1 VPSPFADILAALARA
16 FEHASLRWYRF
27 GAQAAI
33 IHGAA
38 RLTADVDVTT
48 LLDGAPPQALVSAL
62 LDAGFMLRV
71 PDPEFVA
78 RTRVLPVIHVPSGVP
93 ADIVL
98 ACPGIEEL
106 FFARAKVLD
115 VDGVRVP
122 VACAEDI
129 VVMKLLAGRPKD
141 VDDVVA
147 ILAAHPDDLDLDLVR
162 GTVRMLEEA
171 LDQSDLLPALD
182 QALASARGVTRPSPV
197 RPPQTAT
204 SNAKRKRSTAKRK
217 R

>member
-1 VPSPFADILAALARA
+1 MPSPFADILAALARA
-16 FEHASLRWYRF
+16 FEQAGLRWYLF

-48 LLDGAPPQALVSAL
+48 HLDGAPPELLVSAL
-62 LDAGFMLRV
+62 VRAGFALRV

-78 RTRVLPVIHVPSGVP
+78 RTRVLPVTHVSSGVP

-98 ACPGIEEL
+98 AGPGIEEL
-106 FFARAKVLD
+106 FLARTRVFE
-115 VDGVRVP
+115 VYGVQVP

-129 VVMKLLAGRPKD
+129 VVMKLLAGRAKD

-162 GTVRMLEEA
+162 GTIRMLEDA
-171 LDQSDLLPALD
+171 LDQSDLSPALE
-182 QALASARGVTRPSPV
+182 QALASARGGRSSKS
-197 RPPQTAT
+197 AI
-204 SNAKRKRSTAKRK
+204 SKAKRKRASSTKRK
-217 R
+217 P

>member
-16 FEHASLRWYRF
+16 FEHAGLRWYLF

-48 LLDGAPPQALVSAL
+48 HLDGAPPQVLVSAL
-62 LDAGFMLRV
+62 EHAGFMLRV

-78 RTRVLPVIHVPSGVP
+78 QTRVLPVTHVPSGIP

-98 ACPGIEEL
+98 AGPGIEEL
-106 FFARAKVLD
+106 FLARAKVFE

-122 VACAEDI
+122 VASAEDI
-129 VVMKLLAGRPKD
+129 VVMKLLAGRAKD

-162 GTVRMLEEA
+162 STLRMLEEA
-171 LDQSDLLPALD
+171 LDQTDLLPALE
-182 QALASARGVTRPSPV
+182 QALALARGATDRAPV
-197 RPPQTAT
+197 RLVVSKGRQKRANP
-204 SNAKRKRSTAKRK
+204 KRKR
-217 R
+217 

>member
-1 VPSPFADILAALARA
+1 MASPFADILAALARV
-16 FEHASLRWYRF
+16 FEHAGLRWYLF

-38 RLTADVDVTT
+38 RLTADVDVTVHLEGRPHET
-48 LLDGAPPQALVSAL
+48 LVSAL
-62 LDAGFMLRV
+62 NNTGFVLRV

-78 RTRVLPVIHVPSGVP
+78 QTRVLPVTHVPSGIP

-98 ACPGIEEL
+98 AGPGMEEL
-106 FFARAKVLD
+106 FLARAKVFE

-129 VVMKLLAGRPKD
+129 VVMKLLSGRAKD

-147 ILAAHPDDLDLDLVR
+147 ILAAHPDDLDLELVR
-162 GTVRMLEEA
+162 STIRMLEAA
-171 LDQSDLLPALD
+171 LDQSDLSPALEH
-182 QALASARGVTRPSPV
+182 ALAQARGTMGPSPA
-197 RPPQTAT
+197 RLPQSANSKGRQKRT
-204 SNAKRKRSTAKRK
+204 SRKGKR
-217 R
+217 